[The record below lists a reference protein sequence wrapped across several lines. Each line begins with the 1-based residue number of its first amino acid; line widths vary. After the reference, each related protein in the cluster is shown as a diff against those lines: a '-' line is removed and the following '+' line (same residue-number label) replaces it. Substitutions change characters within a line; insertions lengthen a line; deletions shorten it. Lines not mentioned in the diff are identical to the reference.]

1 MILDF
6 YKKYKRR
13 KYLKSINQY
22 IEMDKSSIITEDFR
36 LSIPFAIKNKK
47 YLFIGKDN
55 IILGNFQINN
65 QEGIIK
71 IGNNTQTNEDFICV
85 HKIEIGDNVFI
96 GWGTTLFDNDS
107 HPIEYKLRQLDM
119 ENQLKDLRSG
129 KSFIENKNWSV
140 VSSAPILI
148 KNNVWIGMNVII
160 LKGVTIGEGAIVAAG
175 SVVTKDVPDWTLVGG
190 NPAKIIKN
198 LK

>member
-1 MILDF
+1 
-6 YKKYKRR
+6 
-13 KYLKSINQY
+13 
-22 IEMDKSSIITEDFR
+22 
-36 LSIPFAIKNKK
+36 
-47 YLFIGKDN
+47 
-55 IILGNFQINN
+55 
-65 QEGIIK
+65 
-71 IGNNTQTNEDFICV
+71 
-85 HKIEIGDNVFI
+85 
-96 GWGTTLFDNDS
+96 
-107 HPIEYKLRQLDM
+107 M